1 MLAVTD
7 LHTLNGKAT
16 IIQSEP
22 FRVSKLGCQRLD
34 LCLGPEPGSA
44 REACEPA
51 IRWKQRG
58 RSCSLD
64 SSLSEGS

>member
-7 LHTLNGKAT
+7 LHTLNGKS
-16 IIQSEP
+16 IMIQSEP
-22 FRVSKLGCQRLD
+22 KGRLGCQRLD
-34 LCLGPEPGSA
+34 MCPGPEPGSA

-58 RSCSLD
+58 QSCSVD

>member
-16 IIQSEP
+16 TIQSEP
-22 FRVSKLGCQRLD
+22 KGKLGCQRLVM
-34 LCLGPEPGSA
+34 CPGPEPGSA

-51 IRWKQRG
+51 ICWKQQG
-58 RSCSLD
+58 QSCSLD